1 MTLTLLLPWF
11 PILLAVGLGGRLLGR
26 GRGFALGLVCAMFWV
41 VLVQASAGTGI
52 WRQPGVVA
60 TILIGAVAIFLM
72 GGWAGQMPLDAQ
84 RDQDGSV
91 GTPIRTR
98 SAGDGSRPRAGA
110 WGSDSAESRRA
121 GTDEMIALDRFAT
134 IIHQFDDWLAEHRDD
149 SDSWPAFGEFIRGV
163 LFQCCKAT
171 HVKPYRLLSEG
182 EELVPLRE
190 PDPLAEVK
198 RISARQGILGHV
210 VTTGRSYFVGDPTQ
224 GELVGQLAQDVP
236 EPIMW
241 CFAVTQGTQR
251 LGAVTVGQLDVAP
264 EANRALLRAVEQL
277 VSQCWCMLAE
287 TVRSRTAGQD
297 DPGSGL
303 HNRAAFLHAAQQ
315 SLRESYAQ
323 GEPVAAAVV
332 AVEGLRELNDSGRW
346 EVADELIREVADTLR
361 RKVRMD
367 DRLGRFDGSRFIW
380 LLRRVDAGLASLI
393 VKQVMG
399 RLTALCADDSRW
411 RSSVAVR
418 CGVVG
423 SGMERPGLRALVSR
437 ALAQSHRA
445 RLEELTIA
453 GELDARPAESV
464 TSVGT
469 PSASAGPL
477 GRSLALPVRIEGPR
491 P

>member
-72 GGWAGQMPLDAQ
+72 GGWAGQMPVHELSATPSSALFRAPSGDPGREDAE
-84 RDQDGSV
+84 
-91 GTPIRTR
+91 
-98 SAGDGSRPRAGA
+98 A
-110 WGSDSAESRRA
+110 
-121 GTDEMIALDRFAT
+121 ALDRFAT
-134 IIHQFDDWLAEHRDD
+134 LIHQFDDWLAEHRDD

-163 LFQCCKAT
+163 LYQCCKAT

-182 EELVPLRE
+182 EELVALRE
-190 PDPLAEVK
+190 PDPLAELK

-210 VTTGRSYFVGDPTQ
+210 VTTGRSYVGGDPTQ
-224 GELVGQLAQDVP
+224 GALIGQLAQDLP
-236 EPIMW
+236 EPILW

-251 LGAVTVGQLDVAP
+251 LGAVTAGQLDVAP

-303 HNRAAFLHAAQQ
+303 YNRAAFLHAAQR

-399 RLTALCADDSRW
+399 RLTVLCADHSRW
-411 RSSVAVR
+411 SACGGSVAVR

-423 SGMERPGLRALVSR
+423 SGMGKPDVRTLVSR
-437 ALAQSHRA
+437 ALAQSRRA
-445 RLEELTIA
+445 RLEHLTIA

-464 TSVGT
+464 SS
-469 PSASAGPL
+469 P
-477 GRSLALPVRIEGPR
+477 
-491 P
+491 